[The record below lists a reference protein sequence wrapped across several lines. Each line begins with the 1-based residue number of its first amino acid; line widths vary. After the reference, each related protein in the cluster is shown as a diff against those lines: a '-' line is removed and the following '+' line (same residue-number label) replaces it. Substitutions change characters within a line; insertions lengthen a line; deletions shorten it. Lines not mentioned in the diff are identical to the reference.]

1 MMYTYVWG
9 VLRYLYMYRAMQ
21 KEAFVIQVNID
32 IIIIIFLCSQFY
44 LSAIP
49 DHLTPAIKSAASLYV
64 RPVSQGQQVFTPDT
78 SQFPVGQPVTKL
90 TAKLQV
96 NKGYFSVYRLAD
108 TLLHLWTSLWE

>member
-9 VLRYLYMYRAMQ
+9 VLRYLYMYMYRAMQ

-49 DHLTPAIKSAASLYV
+49 DHLTPAIKSAAALYV

-78 SQFPVGQPVTKL
+78 SQFPVGQAVTKL

-96 NKGYFSVYRLAD
+96 NKGLVFID
-108 TLLHLWTSLWE
+108 